1 MFNVQISYIKFQ
13 CPNIYIY
20 IYIKSKNP
28 KSKYQNLES
37 IFELI
42 YTMLNWLIKEFLKQF
57 QEIKKNYQ
65 NSKIKNSMEQIFM

>member
-1 MFNVQISYIKFQ
+1 MSMFNVQISYIKFQ

-20 IYIKSKNP
+20 IYIYMKSKNP

-42 YTMLNWLIKEFLKQF
+42 YTMLN
-57 QEIKKNYQ
+57 
-65 NSKIKNSMEQIFM
+65 